1 MSDHIVKMQFTSKLN
16 DPMEAVKKYTLWTK
30 ASLAIDH
37 AFPDIYKH
45 IYYKK
50 LVLYGAQKFWESTW
64 YERYHTVKTLGE
76 SEPLINSCWA
86 ALIRYHLDQLWP
98 VLDSPN
104 SYHFDQLLAIT
115 RATNRIKGAK
125 FHGLG
130 LAIESKNP
138 NETIGF
144 IDIYQDITGT
154 NHVTKWALTR
164 FIPNKL

>member
-1 MSDHIVKMQFTSKLN
+1 MSDLEIKFKFTSQLK
-16 DPMEAVKKYTLWTK
+16 DPLEAIKKYTLWTK
-30 ASLAIDH
+30 ASTAINH
-37 AFPDIYKH
+37 AFPEICKH

-50 LVLYGAQKFWESTW
+50 LMLYGAQKFWETTW

-76 SEPLINSCWA
+76 SDPLINSCWA

-98 VLDSPN
+98 ALDTQNP
-104 SYHFDQLLAIT
+104 YHLDQLLAIT

-130 LAIESKNP
+130 LAIDSHNP
-138 NETIGF
+138 TETMGF

-154 NHVTKWALTR
+154 NQITKWALNR